1 MSADDM
7 RALTGFCLLIAYVA
21 ASGTQALFTD
31 SLKSTLPKAKSE
43 TLLAE
48 ATEEDPVKYVEQ
60 QDTKQQQDEKLQE
73 DIKEEIHQRSAPRQ
87 SLLAEDYEEV
97 KYGNEEKQVPQSYQ
111 FGFEVQDHKEG
122 HQFRHERKDAAGNVQ
137 GRFGYRDSKGQYRQ
151 VEYIADD
158 FGFRANVKTN
168 EAGVAN
174 EDPADVGIQKSQDLT
189 LHAQVAASGASY
201 PTGDV
206 TIHKDATDN
215 KVNLQPPQT
224 LINDEPHSEET
235 RYGLKHSPHPQHY
248 LSPEANPSSSEPD
261 EEYYYTKINKQ
272 LRNKNASPAVVY
284 RHFFKKH
291 VPRRENTIPIHKYPI
306 DFSDTTS
313 NHRPYGSQLE
323 TFSPPTNQR
332 YHHENEDYNYGN
344 EKRPQIVYQQYEQG
358 NHPHNEMDEIRGN
371 FDENEGGAEI
381 KHEAPLLVEPEF
393 YEIFKN
399 SANDADFPYPNEKG
413 KLILIQADK
422 IKYNT
427 DLPQQDNKQGVPY
440 PGQTAIFIKHKK
452 EEESNY
458 GDRQY
463 GFYKNSDFF
472 NGNKQPNLLGYNNN
486 NNNNNNNNKSP
497 TPNQMKYGARYISRD
512 VPPTQI
518 LQKAVHQS
526 GPQLRYINKADAHSK
541 PSYKPDSNK
550 EAEIRI
556 GAKPYNEKLENY
568 PKNLPLSVLQQHNTE
583 APTQN
588 QEQFPLQQAI
598 LEIDADV
605 YKQLIESKAPGQRI
619 VAIPY
624 NGQSHNYGDRASS
637 IPVVLDKNAFPL
649 KPHGI
654 LHLPVNH
661 NDAQHTHQ
669 QQNNMVPLE
678 KLKRPAAIVLHIAH
692 GQNIDFMSNKAPHK
706 EDISL
711 GKDHV
716 SYKLSQPHIDT
727 FQKSEKE
734 TIKTRDYS
742 KSKWIPITPLWNQ
755 IRRQSKQDGT
765 SSASSAHN
773 VQYISNLPRSD
784 SSVHKLSTK
793 KPQNNSTPGG
803 QRVFWDSETK

>member
-7 RALTGFCLLIAYVA
+7 RVLTGFCFLIAYA
-21 ASGTQALFTD
+21 AAAGTEALFRD
-31 SLKSTLPKAKSE
+31 SLKTTLPRAESE
-43 TLLAE
+43 RFLSE
-48 ATEEDPVKYVEQ
+48 ATEEAVKYVEQ
-60 QDTKQQQDEKLQE
+60 QDAKQRQDEKLQQ
-73 DIKEEIHQRSAPRQ
+73 DVKEEIHQRSAPRQ

-122 HQFRHERKDAAGNVQ
+122 HQFRHEQKDAAGNVQ

-151 VEYIADD
+151 VEYVADD

-174 EDPADVGIQKSQDLT
+174 EDPADVGIEKSQDWT
-189 LHAQVAASGASY
+189 LHGQVAASGASY

-206 TIHKDATDN
+206 TIHKDDTNN

-224 LINDEPHSEET
+224 LVNDEPHSEET

-248 LSPEANPSSSEPD
+248 LNPKANPPSSEPD
-261 EEYYYTKINKQ
+261 EEYYYTKSNKP
-272 LRNKNASPAVVY
+272 LRNKNASPAIVY

-291 VPRRENTIPIHKYPI
+291 APRRENLIPIRKYPTE
-306 DFSDTTS
+306 FSDTTS
-313 NHRPYGSQLE
+313 NHRPYGSQSE
-323 TFSPPTNQR
+323 NFSPPPNQHQTNNEGYQ
-332 YHHENEDYNYGN
+332 HENEDYPYEN
-344 EKRPQIVYQQYEQG
+344 EKNSQIVYQQYEQE
-358 NHPHNEMDEIRGN
+358 NHPDNEIDEIRGH
-371 FDENEGGAEI
+371 FDENGGETEI
-381 KHEAPLLVEPEF
+381 KHEAPFLVEPEF

-399 SANDADFPYPNEKG
+399 SANDADFPYPNEKD

-422 IKYNT
+422 VKYGT
-427 DLPQQDNKQGVPY
+427 DLPQQDKKQGVPY
-440 PGQTAIFIKHKK
+440 PGQTAIFIKHKN
-452 EEESNY
+452 EEEPNY
-458 GDRQY
+458 GERQY
-463 GFYKNSDFF
+463 GFYKNRDFF
-472 NGNKQPNLLGYNNN
+472 NGNKQSNLLGST
-486 NNNNNNNNKSP
+486 NNNNKSP
-497 TPNQMKYGARYISRD
+497 TPNQIRYGARYISRD
-512 VPPTQI
+512 MPPTQI
-518 LQKAVHQS
+518 LQKAIHQP
-526 GPQLRYINKADAHSK
+526 GTQLHYINKADVHSK

-550 EAEIRI
+550 GAEIHI
-556 GAKPYNEKLENY
+556 GAKPHNIKPYNEKVENY

-583 APTQN
+583 GSNQN

-624 NGQSHNYGDRASS
+624 NSQNYNYGDRASS

-654 LHLPVNH
+654 LHFPIKHADVE
-661 NDAQHTHQ
+661 HTHQ

-678 KLKRPAAIVLHIAH
+678 KLKRPAAIVLHIVD
-692 GQNIDFMSNKAPHK
+692 GQNIHFMSPKVPHK
-706 EDISL
+706 EDVSH

-716 SYKLSQPHIDT
+716 SYKLSQPHVDA
-727 FQKSEKE
+727 FQKPEKE
-734 TIKTRDYS
+734 AVKSRDYS

-755 IRRQSKQDGT
+755 IRRQTKQDGA

-773 VQYISNLPRSD
+773 VQYISNLPRTD
-784 SSVHKLSTK
+784 SSVYKISTTK
-793 KPQNNSTPGG
+793 SQNYSTPGK
-803 QRVFWDSETK
+803 QRVF